1 MKGYIRYISKG
12 ILSLNHI
19 VNLSFKYMETFS
31 LYTSVKKKKINN
43 FPFKQLNY
51 ILYIGKFKCQ
61 NVF

>member
-31 LYTSVKKKKINN
+31 LYTSVKKKKLTIFLSSNSTM
-43 FPFKQLNY
+43 FY
-51 ILYIGKFKCQ
+51 IF
-61 NVF
+61 

>member
-51 ILYIGKFKCQ
+51 VLYFLK
-61 NVF
+61 